1 MMEYAETFLGIPYR
15 WWNPEVSCFDTTG
28 PFWAGCTEE
37 VSLETAKKGEMNCAG
52 FLNLLCLKAGLP
64 IPGAKEKHFYAGGT
78 GMWWNFFEERGM
90 MIPYEAGISYPVGS
104 ILLRKYRDEGD
115 QGHIAIVHDERRI
128 IHSWPEGGVILA
140 EPDTTY
146 YEMVVTGWLNKNL
159 IHQTNGLA

>member
-1 MMEYAETFLGIPYR
+1 
-15 WWNPEVSCFDTTG
+15 
-28 PFWAGCTEE
+28 
-37 VSLETAKKGEMNCAG
+37 
-52 FLNLLCLKAGLP
+52 
-64 IPGAKEKHFYAGGT
+64 
-78 GMWWNFFEERGM
+78 M